1 MVYVWEFEF
10 FDSDGVVD
18 AVPCGSLG
26 GGGTFGSD
34 LNDAVE
40 SAADF
45 LACMVDDH
53 LMGGV
58 DLPAPDFGH
67 EPQHGGKII
76 AVAVSRELG
85 DIPAVT
91 AADAAR
97 MLGVSSARVSQLINA
112 GLLDSWKDGTK
123 RMVSKASIEAR
134 LADAPKAAL
143 GVDGE
148 AAPPARVHGHDIRQ
162 DRDRL
167 LQRGCLRVP
176 ISPGVEGMVLPD
188 CIVRKRVGGEGV
200 GGGLVGRA
208 GPAVRGDDPGQQ
220 GRAQKQIDDSGF
232 HR

>member
-10 FDSDGVVD
+10 FNSDGIVD

-53 LMGGV
+53 LMGGIE
-58 DLPAPDFGH
+58 LPTPDFGH

-76 AVAVSRELG
+76 AVAVSHELA
-85 DIPAVT
+85 DIPAIT

-97 MLGVSSARVSQLINA
+97 MLGVSSARISQLINA
-112 GLLDSWKDGTK
+112 GLLDFWKDSTK

-134 LADAPKAAL
+134 LADEPKA
-143 GVDGE
+143 
-148 AAPPARVHGHDIRQ
+148 
-162 DRDRL
+162 
-167 LQRGCLRVP
+167 
-176 ISPGVEGMVLPD
+176 
-188 CIVRKRVGGEGV
+188 
-200 GGGLVGRA
+200 GR
-208 GPAVRGDDPGQQ
+208 PKEMSVAV
-220 GRAQKQIDDSGF
+220 
-232 HR
+232 

>member
-10 FDSDGVVD
+10 FDSGGMVD

-34 LNDAVE
+34 LNDAIA

-67 EPQHGGKII
+67 EPQNGGKII

-85 DIPAVT
+85 DIPAIT

-97 MLGVSSARVSQLINA
+97 MLGVSSARVSQLIGA
-112 GLLDSWKDGTK
+112 GLLESWRDGT
-123 RMVSKASIEAR
+123 EAR
-134 LADAPKAAL
+134 LADSPKA
-143 GVDGE
+143 GRPEE
-148 AAPPARVHGHDIRQ
+148 APA
-162 DRDRL
+162 
-167 LQRGCLRVP
+167 
-176 ISPGVEGMVLPD
+176 
-188 CIVRKRVGGEGV
+188 
-200 GGGLVGRA
+200 
-208 GPAVRGDDPGQQ
+208 AV
-220 GRAQKQIDDSGF
+220 
-232 HR
+232 

>member
-10 FDSDGVVD
+10 FDSDGMVD

-53 LMGGV
+53 LMGE
-58 DLPAPDFGH
+58 PDFGH
-67 EPQHGGKII
+67 QPQHGGKII

-85 DIPAVT
+85 DIPTVT
-91 AADAAR
+91 AADPAR
-97 MLGVSSARVSQLINA
+97 MLGVSTARVSQLINA

-134 LADAPKAAL
+134 LADAPKA
-143 GVDGE
+143 GRPKE
-148 AAPPARVHGHDIRQ
+148 
-162 DRDRL
+162 
-167 LQRGCLRVP
+167 VP
-176 ISPGVEGMVLPD
+176 I
-188 CIVRKRVGGEGV
+188 
-200 GGGLVGRA
+200 
-208 GPAVRGDDPGQQ
+208 AV
-220 GRAQKQIDDSGF
+220 
-232 HR
+232 

>member
-45 LACMVDDH
+45 LPCMVDDH

-58 DLPAPDFGH
+58 DLLAPDFGH

-76 AVAVSRELG
+76 SVAVSRKLN

-91 AADAAR
+91 AVDAAR

-112 GLLDSWKDGTK
+112 GLLDSWKDGAK
-123 RMVSKASIEAR
+123 RMVSNASIEAR
-134 LADAPKAAL
+134 LADAPKA
-143 GVDGE
+143 E
-148 AAPPARVHGHDIRQ
+148 RPKE
-162 DRDRL
+162 
-167 LQRGCLRVP
+167 VP
-176 ISPGVEGMVLPD
+176 I
-188 CIVRKRVGGEGV
+188 
-200 GGGLVGRA
+200 
-208 GPAVRGDDPGQQ
+208 AV
-220 GRAQKQIDDSGF
+220 
-232 HR
+232 

>member
-1 MVYVWEFEF
+1 MIYVWEFEF

-53 LMGGV
+53 LMGGI

-76 AVAVSRELG
+76 AVAVSRELD

-123 RMVSKASIEAR
+123 RMVSKASVEAR
-134 LADAPKAAL
+134 LADAPKA
-143 GVDGE
+143 
-148 AAPPARVHGHDIRQ
+148 
-162 DRDRL
+162 
-167 LQRGCLRVP
+167 
-176 ISPGVEGMVLPD
+176 
-188 CIVRKRVGGEGV
+188 
-200 GGGLVGRA
+200 GR
-208 GPAVRGDDPGQQ
+208 PKEMPVAV
-220 GRAQKQIDDSGF
+220 
-232 HR
+232 

>member
-1 MVYVWEFEF
+1 MGIRV

-18 AVPCGSLG
+18 A
-26 GGGTFGSD
+26 GTFGSD

-76 AVAVSRELG
+76 AVAVSCELN
-85 DIPAVT
+85 DTPAVT

-112 GLLDSWKDGTK
+112 ELLDSWKDGTK

-134 LADAPKAAL
+134 LADAPKAGRPKRSLLLYKA
-143 GVDGE
+143 
-148 AAPPARVHGHDIRQ
+148 
-162 DRDRL
+162 RL
-167 LQRGCLRVP
+167 LRTFIPHDVF
-176 ISPGVEGMVLPD
+176 S
-188 CIVRKRVGGEGV
+188 
-200 GGGLVGRA
+200 LV
-208 GPAVRGDDPGQQ
+208 
-220 GRAQKQIDDSGF
+220 
-232 HR
+232 